1 MSPPTLHFPSP
12 QAILEIQLSENV
24 SALGLQALLGVA
36 NTLYGTHEWLKF
48 AEDSAGNEP
57 VPDLDFTPL
66 APALLISRLEI
77 GTPNLLTFLGSPEGL
92 TFVASVLT
100 MLGGFTTAATMAY
113 KNLWDARKSKSD
125 IARNAAAAAKASE
138 VAGLQS
144 QLPALTKALQ
154 DATAAVSAKQAEIAA
169 LSADLDTLVAQVT
182 ALNGQIAAKEREI
195 LDLQARV
202 APLMAQLDGLNGE
215 ISATETKLRELQA
228 QLTGLDQKLTDA
240 NTTLANLQA
249 KKGAN
254 KDSIAAQKKTV
265 TGLQDQLGSIQNQ
278 IRAIDGQ
285 IALGGCVA

>member
-1 MSPPTLHFPSP
+1 VTHAVH
-12 QAILEIQLSENV
+12 QRRAAIARDDV
-24 SALGLQALLGVA
+24 FHGVA
-36 NTLYGTHEWLKF
+36 GAQVVDDRRARRLQQKRLGQERGD
-48 AEDSAGNEP
+48 E
-57 VPDLDFTPL
+57 
-66 APALLISRLEI
+66 ISRDELAGPVDEEAAIGIAVPRDADIGLFGDDALHDVAPILLDEGIGLVVRKAPVDLEAETR
-77 GTPNLLTFLGSPEGL
+77 GPAGEALEQFRRDE
-92 TFVASVLT
+92 
-100 MLGGFTTAATMAY
+100 AAH
-113 KNLWDARKSKSD
+113 
-125 IARNAAAAAKASE
+125 AAAGIEHDVERADGARVDETNSRLASI
-138 VAGLQS
+138 
-144 QLPALTKALQ
+144 T
-154 DATAAVSAKQAEIAA
+154 T
-169 LSADLDTLVAQVT
+169 QVT

-215 ISATETKLRELQA
+215 ISATETKLTELQA

-285 IALGGCVA
+285 IGLGGCAA

>member
-1 MSPPTLHFPSP
+1 MSPPTLHLPSP

-125 IARNAAAAAKASE
+125 IARNAAAAAKD
-138 VAGLQS
+138 VAEAQHIDVRTKL
-144 QLPALTKALQ
+144 ANAELTDKL
-154 DATAAVSAKQAEIAA
+154 SANAA
-169 LSADLDTLVAQVT
+169 LLEKLKT
-182 ALNGQIAAKEREI
+182 AKELNSQGKISQRAFEEKSAVPTVVAHNWI
-195 LDLQARV
+195 LA
-202 APLMAQLDGLNGE
+202 APIVKSQ
-215 ISATETKLRELQA
+215 SFVVK
-228 QLTGLDQKLTDA
+228 
-240 NTTLANLQA
+240 
-249 KKGAN
+249 
-254 KDSIAAQKKTV
+254 SV
-265 TGLQDQLGSIQNQ
+265 
-278 IRAIDGQ
+278 
-285 IALGGCVA
+285 